1 MLSNH
6 GGRQLDTAKSGLE
19 LLVEVV
25 PELKKRGLWPNPNF
39 HIFVDGGIRRA
50 SDALK
55 ALALGASAV
64 GIGKGFLYSYCA
76 YGQDGVEHAIKI
88 LKEEMEMNMR
98 MLGIT
103 KLDEVTPEMVDA
115 RALTTHTVPSPENV
129 LVNNTCK
136 YNYKCR
142 TASLTDFCQTNG
154 FNWLNSAEQS
164 CDALHRLFASF
175 MTSLCIRCGLQI
187 LSFVA

>member
-1 MLSNH
+1 M
-6 GGRQLDTAKSGLE
+6 
-19 LLVEVV
+19 
-25 PELKKRGLWPNPNF
+25 
-39 HIFVDGGIRRA
+39 A

-88 LKEEMEMNMR
+88 LKEEMGMNMR

-103 KLDEVTPEMVDA
+103 RLDEVTPEMVDA

-136 YNYKCR
+136 YNFECRFAPLTDFVRR
-142 TASLTDFCQTNG
+142 TASTGSVPRSKVVTTSIDC
-154 FNWLNSAEQS
+154 
-164 CDALHRLFASF
+164 LHLLLRLSMHSIWPADINFPWPN
-175 MTSLCIRCGLQI
+175 L
-187 LSFVA
+187 